1 MESMVPTGSSQRVSA
16 AVVCAVMECHDEAF
30 RLLDS
35 LVWGSG
41 FARFE
46 EAYDRWRDLSDRWR
60 TYQDSRGQARSD
72 AAPGSC
78 PVDERARDFAGDG
91 AGAESAAEVGAARHL
106 VELMRMGDEGK
117 MRYLTDAGMAESELI
132 RLVELAMSWRR
143 DAGLGRMGEL
153 SRFAAQSEL
162 GAGWVL
168 QGWIDAERRVRLAQ
182 LLEGEAVGELG
193 LAVAHTVSGAAEV
206 VLASYW
212 FDLYGDDSE
221 IILVPGDELD

>member
-1 MESMVPTGSSQRVSA
+1 MVPTSSSQRVSA
-16 AVVCAVMECHDEAF
+16 TVISAVMECHDEAF

-60 TYQDSRGQARSD
+60 TYRESRGHAKSD
-72 AAPGSC
+72 AARGSG
-78 PVDERARDFAGDG
+78 PVAERARDLAGDG
-91 AGAESAAEVGAARHL
+91 AGAESGAEVGAARHL

-117 MRYLTDAGMAESELI
+117 IRYLTDAGMAESEL
-132 RLVELAMSWRR
+132 
-143 DAGLGRMGEL
+143 
-153 SRFAAQSEL
+153 

-168 QGWIDAERRVRLAQ
+168 QTWIDAGRRVRLAQ